1 MTRPADTPRDA
12 HATRIETIELPQ
24 AKSFA
29 SFIRSGDEGGP
40 VPCWGALEE
49 RFIADFKEDTDR
61 LKLWN
66 VLVEN
71 GDRRS
76 LLIFIEQARSQP
88 DVLAKVVSDAH
99 RLAPELQR
107 AVVSLDEA
115 DKLLTKEAKRLH
127 PAARQLWEAG
137 AVARC
142 REREQMEARISQLR
156 AFRYF
161 TPDVFDP
168 KDEPPAKNRT
178 EDPNR
183 PGENT
188 TRPPEPNE
196 HETGGTAGAPAL
208 VLDQPAP
215 PSRVAATPEDD
226 Q

>member
-1 MTRPADTPRDA
+1 MTRPADTPRDV

-49 RFIADFKEDTDR
+49 RFIAEFKEDADR

-76 LLIFIEQARSQP
+76 LLIFIEQARNQP

-107 AVVSLDEA
+107 AVVSLEEA

-127 PAARQLWEAG
+127 PAARQLWQAG

-161 TPDVFDP
+161 TPDTFDP
-168 KDEPPAKNRT
+168 KDEPPAKSRT
-178 EDPNR
+178 EGPNQ

-188 TRPPEPNE
+188 TRPPGSNEYEPD
-196 HETGGTAGAPAL
+196 GTARTPTL
-208 VLDQPAP
+208 VLDQPGL
-215 PSRVAATPEDD
+215 PSRLAGATEDD